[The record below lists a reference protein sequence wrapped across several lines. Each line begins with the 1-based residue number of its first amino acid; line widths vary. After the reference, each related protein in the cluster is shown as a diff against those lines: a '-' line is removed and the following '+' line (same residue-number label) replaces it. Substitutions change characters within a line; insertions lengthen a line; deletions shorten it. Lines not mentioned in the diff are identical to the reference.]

1 MKAFFILFL
10 AVLTVFPT
18 VSEPYQVTTNLSK
31 DQVWVKLTQFFVLNG
46 VSIKTV
52 DKNSGLI
59 QSDKIGFGTNCN
71 LEGSDDSTA
80 WALCNRI
87 MDDKFFLYPQVM
99 NGELMFL
106 VQEIGG
112 KTQINIHFFNLNGYH
127 SSANGEINFIMRSTQ
142 VLEKMIGNY
151 LIDPHAETLKIKFD
165 PANGIFGE
173 PKAQTDL
180 RAAVAAAEK
189 AKVNAENARLA
200 VIEKKKE
207 PVRVLLGFGLVILLI
222 WAAVNGKG
230 DDSE

>member
-1 MKAFFILFL
+1 MKTFFILFL
-10 AVLTVFPT
+10 TILTVFPT
-18 VSEPYQVTTNLSK
+18 VSDPYQVTTNLSK

-46 VSIKTV
+46 ISIKTV

-106 VQEIGG
+106 VQEIGD
-112 KTQINIHFFNLNGYH
+112 KTQINIHFFNLNAYH
-127 SSANGEINFIMRSTQ
+127 SSANGEVNFTIRSTQ
-142 VLEKMIGNY
+142 VLEKRIGNY
-151 LIDPHAETLKIKFD
+151 LTDAHAETLKVKFD
-165 PANGIFGE
+165 AANAIFSE
-173 PKAQTDL
+173 PQAQTDL
-180 RAAVAAAEK
+180 RAAVAAVEK

-200 VIEKKKE
+200 IIDKKKE
-207 PVRVLLGFGLVILLI
+207 PLRVLLGFGLVILLI
-222 WAAVNGKG
+222 WAAINGKV
-230 DDSE
+230 DDSQ